1 MIRKKR
7 YLAAKMGLLALG
19 LMLLFPG
26 QAEAAD
32 KKTIYNS
39 PYVSFSPDGKAF
51 TTCAGD
57 QNYTWYA
64 EDDSTTVYTG
74 IKSSLR
80 SLRTG
85 EHYYKVARWGEVPV
99 GSWKVV
105 HRPGQCI
112 HDGYTSDENWHGIQ
126 FGTQKCMQ
134 YYYSGWKAFCA
145 DCGEPLEDSNIYM
158 SREAASSIQYLDL
171 GSEKNP
177 VFYYYLCPF
186 CRNLE
191 QGVGLSAHWCKEI
204 SWNQYRVVYKAN
216 SGVDGY
222 NGYMDYS
229 YHMYNNETIYEGET
243 VTPVTHLTENNYTR
257 VGYVFT
263 GWNTKQDGSGV
274 SFTDKEEIYNLS
286 SSDWNDQSTWTD
298 TDRGTITLYAQ
309 WRKSEST
316 LVIDANGGKYGGLD
330 KQSITQL
337 YLKKYVLQADFIQAP
352 EGYQVS
358 FETNGGSTV
367 ETILG
372 TKHFVEWM
380 REQPFKGWLDDNK
393 YIFTAPDGNVDTV
406 KAAYHSDPITLPVT
420 TKDGWSFGGWYYD
433 SDFSLPAGGAGDQI
447 IPSKDMTLY
456 AQWVDLRLQ
465 AVDNYEVNDGKG
477 AVDLSWSQSDQNN
490 KTYLVYQKKED
501 GAWIR
506 VNSANDISS
515 TTVIDQTYTF
525 DGQAKQYTV
534 PYTGLYSI
542 NAMGAQGQSYG
553 SYTGGY
559 GGSVTGTFWLR
570 KGEILTYVV
579 GGQNGYN
586 GGGNASSFGNGGGMT
601 SVVSNQKGTLLIAG
615 GGGGAF
621 SHGNGNAGGSAASV
635 IDGNAGQ
642 AGMAGGGAGY
652 QGGTAGERLVHHH
665 TSACDTSRS
674 IIGSF
679 RNNNYSYEDDDDDR
693 YYVKQRIANVS
704 ADGFKY
710 LHFSGLINQQR
721 GHRISAGSGTLKVY
735 NQNGLI
741 FQKSIY
747 DIESF
752 IRTEYQRAIAGNYG
766 GENNYSSYSHAN
778 YDFDDNDQAVYEDTD
793 YVWLHYNGD
802 GSVTKWRKDGADDD
816 YIPNP
821 SANAT
826 SYFIPSATR
835 GGSSWFYGINWYFK
849 YDIPIPAGS
858 TNIRIEFESE
868 HETESYLSVSVQE
881 AVLTGRIGCG
891 MTEGQ
896 VISSKPAYGGSN
908 YVNSSYALMYEMN
921 SGERS
926 GSGIGE
932 LHSKAIGY
940 QESLDLAGVTAT
952 DFAAPDKISDQVTKE
967 PLDGKSIRV
976 TWQVPSDNGT
986 DYYHK
991 VESYLTGSTSMLC
1004 ESNVT
1009 KNTLVSGVKGYYYLV
1024 DQNGD
1029 TVVTGNANYVQV
1041 PHVNVVT
1048 AEYNQYLHIA
1058 AVDVAGN
1065 ISETTHILIDAKDVL
1080 WKLYTKQL
1088 VIDASAD
1095 NVYPATD
1102 KSWYVRADGSTPF
1115 TLKNEAYMDG
1125 TASRGYQLNET
1136 IYETVSDDSSV
1147 ARNIIRTASTEI
1159 ADTSIRTDANGLA
1172 YSTDGTTALQQYSYS
1187 YTVRSNKNRDLMGV
1201 QKFTISRDLSG
1212 QTIQVIPV
1220 AEADKESDKVYS
1232 AHELDEKNKITLIA
1246 DGEAPVIRGLEIME
1260 DRDLIDR
1267 RDGSITVTVTADD
1280 DLSGVKDFYVVIK
1293 NTDNAITKTY
1303 LPDVD
1308 GSIRITITE
1317 DEPIFSGDF
1326 TVLGYA
1332 VDNVG
1337 NENNLSYGT
1346 TEFAL
1351 ASSVERILSPH
1362 DPIFKCGESGI
1373 LTFTTW
1379 GYADRVEVIFPESMT
1394 ALDPTLNKVYDYTD
1408 CPGYMITEHLQFMV
1422 PLYTPE
1428 NQNLEIT
1435 VRAYKG
1441 DKKLEDHPTISVIG
1455 VSGTVLDE
1463 FRTRLR

>member
-7 YLAAKMGLLALG
+7 YLAAKMGLLAMG
-19 LMLLFPG
+19 ISIIFSG
-26 QAEAAD
+26 QTAEAAE

-57 QNYTWYA
+57 QNYTWY
-64 EDDSTTVYTG
+64 DNGTTVNTG

-80 SLRTG
+80 NLETG
-85 EHYYKVARWGEVPV
+85 EHYYAIRRSGEVPV
-99 GSWKVV
+99 GYWKVV

-112 HDGYTSDENWHGIQ
+112 HDGYPDKDWHGIA

-134 YYYSGWKAFCA
+134 YYYSGWQAYCA
-145 DCGEPLEDSNIYM
+145 DCGEPIKENYIYM
-158 SREAASSIQYLDL
+158 SREAAASIQYLDL
-171 GSEKNP
+171 GTET
-177 VFYYYLCPF
+177 VRMGYYYLCPF
-186 CRNLE
+186 CSNLE
-191 QGVGLSAHWCKEI
+191 QGVTLSAHLCKEI
-204 SWNQYRVVYKAN
+204 SWNQYRIFYDPNIKK
-216 SGVDGY
+216 Y

-229 YHMYNNETIYEGET
+229 YHMYNSATEYEGQT
-243 VTPVTHLTENNYTR
+243 VTPVTHLTENNYTKE
-257 VGYVFT
+257 GYVFI
-263 GWNTKQDGSGV
+263 GWNTKPDGSGV
-274 SFTDKEEIYNLS
+274 SFSDSAEIYNLS
-286 SSDWNDQSTWTD
+286 NVDWRDESTWTE
-298 TDRGTITLYAQ
+298 TDNGTITLYAQ

-316 LVIDANGGKYGGLD
+316 LVIDAAGGKYSGLD
-330 KQSITQL
+330 KQSITQP
-337 YLKKYVLQADFIQAP
+337 YLKNYVLQADLIQAP
-352 EGYQVS
+352 DGYQVA
-358 FETNGGSTV
+358 FVANGGSPV
-367 ETILG
+367 ETIAG

-380 REQPFKGWLDDNK
+380 REQPFRGWLEDNI
-393 YIFTAPDGNVDTV
+393 YTFMAPDGNVDTL
-406 KAAYHSDPITLPVT
+406 KAAYQSDPITLPST

-433 SDFSLPAGGAGDQI
+433 PDFSLPAGGAGDQI

-465 AVDNYEVNDGKG
+465 SVDNYDANEGKG

-490 KTYLVYQKKED
+490 KTYLVYQKREN

-506 VNSANDISS
+506 VNSADDISS
-515 TTVIDQTYTF
+515 TTVISEAYSF
-525 DGQAKQYTV
+525 EGQEKQYTI
-534 PYTGLYSI
+534 PYTGLYTI
-542 NAMGAQGQSYG
+542 KALGAQGASYE

-559 GGSVTGTFWLR
+559 GGSVGGKFWLR
-570 KGEILTYVV
+570 KGDVLTYAV

-586 GGGNASSFGNGGGMT
+586 GGGNATDYGNGGGMT
-601 SVVSNQKGTLLIAG
+601 SVVSDQKGELMIAG
-615 GGGGAF
+615 GGGGA
-621 SHGNGNAGGSAASV
+621 SPGGNGGNGGSAASV
-635 IDGNAGQ
+635 IDGHDGES
-642 AGMAGGGAGY
+642 GMAGGGAGY
-652 QGGTAGERLVHHH
+652 QGGCAGEKIVHHH
-665 TSACDTSRS
+665 TNDCYVDASYTPAFGSWDGTVDGFDCYADTNTKTKGYAHTR
-674 IIGSF
+674 
-679 RNNNYSYEDDDDDR
+679 DDDPR
-693 YYVKQRIANVS
+693 HVIRVGWESYAYSEGTLWNLNGYSGLATNGNTQLNVS
-704 ADGFKY
+704 VHTNSWGSTDGLNLSKSKY
-710 LHFSGLINQQR
+710 RVL
-721 GHRISAGSGTLKVY
+721 
-735 NQNGLI
+735 NQNGSTI
-741 FQKSIY
+741 SSG
-747 DIESF
+747 SF
-752 IRTEYQRAIAGNYG
+752 SSAIN
-766 GENNYSSYSHAN
+766 SS
-778 YDFDDNDQAVYEDTD
+778 
-793 YVWLHYNGD
+793 
-802 GSVTKWRKDGADDD
+802 GSSG
-816 YIPNP
+816 
-821 SANAT
+821 S
-826 SYFIPSATR
+826 S
-835 GGSSWFYGINWYFK
+835 GSSWENPDGSWGGSPDVRDFYGTFHFK
-849 YDIPIPAGS
+849 LPEGTTRIYLYLDFYHNAYDAWF
-858 TNIRIEFESE
+858 TSE
-868 HETESYLSVSVQE
+868 ITGLSFSG
-881 AVLTGRIGCG
+881 GRKLNCG

-896 VISSKPAYGGSN
+896 VLSSKPAYGGSN
-908 YVNSSYALMYEMN
+908 YVSSDALMYEMY
-921 SGERS
+921 SGVRS
-926 GSGIGE
+926 GSGYATLDAE
-932 LHSKAIGY
+932 AVGY
-940 QESLDLAGVTAT
+940 QESLDLTGVVAT

-967 PLDGKSIRV
+967 PLDGKSICV
-976 TWQVPSDNGT
+976 TWQTPKDNGT

-1004 ESNVT
+1004 ESNIT
-1009 KNTLVSGVKGYYYLV
+1009 INTLVSGVMGYYYLV
-1024 DQNGD
+1024 DQKED
-1029 TVVTGNANYVQV
+1029 TVVTGNANYVQD

-1136 IYETVSDDSSV
+1136 IYETVSDNNSV
-1147 ARNIIRTASTEI
+1147 ARNIIRTASMEI
-1159 ADTSIRTDANGLA
+1159 ADTSIRTDANGLS
-1172 YSTDGTTALQQYSYS
+1172 YSTDGTSVLQQYSYS

-1303 LPDVD
+1303 LPDAD

-1362 DPIFKCGESGI
+1362 NPIFKCGESGI

>member
-7 YLAAKMGLLALG
+7 YLAAKMGLLALAIA
-19 LMLLFPG
+19 MLLPG
-26 QAEAAD
+26 QKVDAAD

-57 QNYTWYA
+57 RDYTWYDA
-64 EDDSTTVYTG
+64 DTRVSTG
-74 IKSSLR
+74 ITSSLR
-80 SLRTG
+80 ALNTG
-85 EHYYKVARWGEVPV
+85 EHYYKVSRYGEIPIGYWQV
-99 GSWKVV
+99 S
-105 HRPGQCI
+105 HRPAQCI
-112 HDGYTSDENWHGIQ
+112 HNGYPEDNYLYHGIQ
-126 FGTQKCMQ
+126 YGRHKCLRN
-134 YYYSGWKAFCA
+134 YNSGWMAYCA
-145 DCGEPLEDSNIYM
+145 DCGEVIAYANMYM
-158 SREAASSIQYLDL
+158 SRDAAKSIQYMDL
-171 GSEKNP
+171 GSKQNP
-177 VFYYYLCPF
+177 MEYYFLCPF
-186 CRNLE
+186 CNNLE
-191 QGVGLSAHWCKEI
+191 QGAPLGEHKCKEI
-204 SWNQYRVVYKAN
+204 SWNQYRIFYDPNIKK
-216 SGVDGY
+216 Y

-316 LVIDANGGKYGGLD
+316 LVIDANGGRYNGVDKYSLTEPYSS
-330 KQSITQL
+330 K
-337 YLKKYVLQADFIQAP
+337 YLLQKNLIVSP
-352 EGYQVS
+352 NGYTVA
-358 FETNGGSTV
+358 FETNGGTNV
-367 ETILG
+367 DTITG
-372 TKHFVEWM
+372 TMHFVEWM
-380 REQPFKGWLDDNK
+380 QIQPFNGFVTNDT
-393 YIFTAPDGNVDTV
+393 YMFMAPDRNIDTL
-406 KAAYHSDPITLPVT
+406 KAAYQPDPITLPST

-433 SDFSLPAGGAGDQI
+433 PDFSLPAGGAGDQI

-465 AVDNYEVNDGKG
+465 SVDNYDANDGKG

-490 KTYLVYQKKED
+490 KTYLVYQKRED

-515 TTVIDQTYTF
+515 TTIINQAYNF
-525 DGQAKQYTV
+525 EGQSKQYTV
-534 PYTGLYSI
+534 PYTGLYTI
-542 NAMGAQGQSYG
+542 DALGAQGKSYG

-570 KGEILTYVV
+570 KGEVLTYVV

-586 GGGNASSFGNGGGMT
+586 GGGSASSFGNGGGMT
-601 SVVSNQKGTLLIAG
+601 SVVSNQKGTLMIAG
-615 GGGGAF
+615 GGGGAI

-635 IDGNAGQ
+635 INGNNGQ
-642 AGMAGGGAGY
+642 SGMAGGGGGY
-652 QGGTAGERLVHHH
+652 QGGTAGERIDHYHVASCNVYH
-665 TSACDTSRS
+665 THV
-674 IIGSF
+674 GS
-679 RNNNYSYEDDDDDR
+679 SDR
-693 YYVKQRIANVS
+693 YGGCYTKYVENKRVVTWTDNLCCSNCQEGPNA
-704 ADGFKY
+704 
-710 LHFSGLINQQR
+710 HFPGNPYGACGNFNPNWEKEIDDS
-721 GHRISAGSGTLKVY
+721 Y
-735 NQNGLI
+735 
-741 FQKSIY
+741 Y
-747 DIESF
+747 DLTCGKTTSTIVGY
-752 IRTEYQRAIAGNYG
+752 RCGM
-766 GENNYSSYSHAN
+766 
-778 YDFDDNDQAVYEDTD
+778 
-793 YVWLHYNGD
+793 YNGQ
-802 GSVTKWRKDGADDD
+802 
-816 YIPNP
+816 I
-821 SANAT
+821 
-826 SYFIPSATR
+826 
-835 GGSSWFYGINWYFK
+835 
-849 YDIPIPAGS
+849 
-858 TNIRIEFESE
+858 
-868 HETESYLSVSVQE
+868 L
-881 AVLTGRIGCG
+881 
-891 MTEGQ
+891 
-896 VISSKPAYGGSN
+896 SSKPAYGGSN
-908 YVNSSYALMYEMN
+908 YVNSAYAMMYETY
-921 SGERS
+921 SGVRS
-926 GSGIGE
+926 GSGVAE

-976 TWQVPSDNGT
+976 TWRVPSDNGT

-1009 KNTLVSGVKGYYYLV
+1009 KNTLVSGVMGYYYLV

-1029 TVVTGNANYVQV
+1029 TVVTGNANYVQD

-1080 WKLYTKQL
+1080 WKIYTKQL
-1088 VIDASAD
+1088 SIDESVD
-1095 NVYPATD
+1095 NVYPAAD
-1102 KSWYVRADGSTPF
+1102 KIWYVCADGTTPF

-1136 IYETVSDDSSV
+1136 IYETVSDNNSV
-1147 ARNIIRTASTEI
+1147 ARNIIRTASMEI
-1159 ADTSIRTDANGLA
+1159 ADTSIRTDANGLS
-1172 YSTDGTTALQQYSYS
+1172 YSTDGTSVLQQYTYS

-1232 AHELDEKNKITLIA
+1232 VHELDEKNKITLIA

>member
-191 QGVGLSAHWCKEI
+191 QGVGLSAHWCKKI
-204 SWNQYRVVYKAN
+204 SWNQYRIFYDPNIKK
-216 SGVDGY
+216 Y

-316 LVIDANGGKYGGLD
+316 LVIDANGGRYNGVDKYSLTEPYSS
-330 KQSITQL
+330 K
-337 YLKKYVLQADFIQAP
+337 YLLQKNLIVSP
-352 EGYQVS
+352 NGYTVA
-358 FETNGGSTV
+358 FETNGGTNV
-367 ETILG
+367 DTITG
-372 TKHFVEWM
+372 TMHFVEWM
-380 REQPFKGWLDDNK
+380 QIQPFNGFVTNDT
-393 YIFTAPDGNVDTV
+393 YMFMAPDRNIDTL
-406 KAAYHSDPITLPVT
+406 KAVYQSDPITLPVT

-433 SDFSLPAGGAGDQI
+433 PDFNLPAGGAGDQI

-465 AVDNYEVNDGKG
+465 SVDNYDANDGKG

-490 KTYLVYQKKED
+490 KTYLVYQKRED
-501 GAWIR
+501 GAWLR

-515 TTVIDQTYTF
+515 TTIINQAYNF
-525 DGQAKQYTV
+525 EGQSKQYTV
-534 PYTGLYSI
+534 PYTGLYTI
-542 NAMGAQGQSYG
+542 DALGAQGKSYG

-570 KGEILTYVV
+570 KGEVLTYVV
-579 GGQNGYN
+579 GGQDGYN
-586 GGGNASSFGNGGGMT
+586 GGGSASSFGNGGGMT
-601 SVVSNQKGTLLIAG
+601 SVVSNQKGTLMIAG

-635 IDGNAGQ
+635 INGNNGQ
-642 AGMAGGGAGY
+642 SGMAGGGGGY
-652 QGGTAGERLVHHH
+652 QGGTAGERIDHYHVASCNVYH
-665 TSACDTSRS
+665 THV
-674 IIGSF
+674 GS
-679 RNNNYSYEDDDDDR
+679 SDR
-693 YYVKQRIANVS
+693 YGGCYTKYVENKRVVTWTDNLCCSNCQEGPTA
-704 ADGFKY
+704 
-710 LHFSGLINQQR
+710 HFPGNPYGACGNFNPNWEKEIDDS
-721 GHRISAGSGTLKVY
+721 Y
-735 NQNGLI
+735 
-741 FQKSIY
+741 Y
-747 DIESF
+747 DLTCGKTTSTIVGY
-752 IRTEYQRAIAGNYG
+752 RCGM
-766 GENNYSSYSHAN
+766 
-778 YDFDDNDQAVYEDTD
+778 
-793 YVWLHYNGD
+793 YNGQ
-802 GSVTKWRKDGADDD
+802 
-816 YIPNP
+816 I
-821 SANAT
+821 
-826 SYFIPSATR
+826 
-835 GGSSWFYGINWYFK
+835 
-849 YDIPIPAGS
+849 
-858 TNIRIEFESE
+858 
-868 HETESYLSVSVQE
+868 L
-881 AVLTGRIGCG
+881 
-891 MTEGQ
+891 
-896 VISSKPAYGGSN
+896 SSKTAYGGSN
-908 YVNSSYALMYEMN
+908 YVNSAYAMMYETY
-921 SGERS
+921 SGVRS
-926 GSGIGE
+926 GSGAAE

-976 TWQVPSDNGT
+976 TWQVPNDNGT

-1004 ESNVT
+1004 ESNIT
-1009 KNTLVSGVKGYYYLV
+1009 KNTLVSGVMGYYYLI
-1024 DQNGD
+1024 DQKED
-1029 TVVTGNANYVQV
+1029 TVVAGNANYVQD

-1102 KSWYVRADGSTPF
+1102 KSWYVRADGTTPF

-1159 ADTSIRTDANGLA
+1159 ADTSIRTDANGLS

-1187 YTVRSNKNRDLMGV
+1187 YTVRSNKNRDLMGI

-1232 AHELDEKNKITLIA
+1232 VHELDEKNKITLIA

>member
-19 LMLLFPG
+19 LMMLFPG

-39 PYVSFSPDGKAF
+39 PYVSISPDGEAF

-57 QNYTWYA
+57 QNYTWY
-64 EDDSTTVYTG
+64 DNGTTVNTG

-85 EHYYKVARWGEVPV
+85 EHYFKVARWGEVPV
-99 GSWKVV
+99 GSWRVV

-112 HDGYTSDENWHGIQ
+112 HEAYTSDENWHGIQ
-126 FGTQKCMQ
+126 FGTQKCMR

-145 DCGEPLEDSNIYM
+145 DCGEPLEESNIYM
-158 SREAASSIQYLDL
+158 SSEAASSIQHLDL
-171 GSEKNP
+171 GTESNP

-191 QGVGLSAHWCKEI
+191 QGVRLSAHLCKEI
-204 SWNQYRVVYKAN
+204 SPNQYRIFYDPNISK
-216 SGVDGY
+216 Y
-222 NGYMDYS
+222 NGYMDTS
-229 YHMYNNETIYEGET
+229 YHMYNNATEYEGQT
-243 VTPVTHLTENNYTR
+243 VTPVTHLTENNYTKE
-257 VGYVFT
+257 GYVFI
-263 GWNTKQDGSGV
+263 GWNTKPDGSGV
-274 SFTDKEEIYNLS
+274 SFSDSAEIYNLS
-286 SSDWNDQSTWTD
+286 NVDWRDESTWTE
-298 TDRGTITLYAQ
+298 TDNGTITLYAQ

-316 LVIDANGGKYGGLD
+316 LVIDAAGGKYSGLD
-330 KQSITQL
+330 KQSITQP
-337 YLKKYVLQADFIQAP
+337 YLKNYVLQADLIQAP
-352 EGYQVS
+352 DGYQVA
-358 FETNGGSTV
+358 FVANGGSPV
-367 ETILG
+367 ETIAG

-380 REQPFKGWLDDNK
+380 REQPFGGWLEDNI
-393 YIFTAPDGNVDTV
+393 YTFTAPDGNVDTL
-406 KAAYHSDPITLPVT
+406 KAAYQPDPITLPST

-433 SDFSLPAGGAGDQI
+433 PDFSLPAGGAGDQI

-465 AVDNYEVNDGKG
+465 SVDNYDANEGKG

-490 KTYLVYQKKED
+490 KTYLVYQKREN

-506 VNSANDISS
+506 VNSADDISS
-515 TTVIDQTYTF
+515 TTVISEAYSF
-525 DGQAKQYTV
+525 EGQEKQYTI
-534 PYTGLYSI
+534 PYTGLYTI
-542 NAMGAQGQSYG
+542 KALGAQGASYE

-559 GGSVTGTFWLR
+559 GGSVGGKFWLR
-570 KGEILTYVV
+570 KGDVLTYAV

-586 GGGNASSFGNGGGMT
+586 GGGNATDYGNGGGMT
-601 SVVSNQKGTLLIAG
+601 SVVSDQKGELMIAG
-615 GGGGAF
+615 GGGGA
-621 SHGNGNAGGSAASV
+621 SPGGNGGNGGSAASV
-635 IDGNAGQ
+635 IDGHDGES
-642 AGMAGGGAGY
+642 GMAGGGAGY
-652 QGGTAGERLVHHH
+652 QGGCAGEKIVHHH
-665 TSACDTSRS
+665 TNDCYVDASYTPAFGSWDGTVDGFDCYADTNTKTKGYAHTR
-674 IIGSF
+674 
-679 RNNNYSYEDDDDDR
+679 DDDPR
-693 YYVKQRIANVS
+693 HVIRVGWESYAYSEGTLWNLNGYSGLATNGNTQLNVS
-704 ADGFKY
+704 VHTNSWGSTDGLNLSKSKY
-710 LHFSGLINQQR
+710 RVL
-721 GHRISAGSGTLKVY
+721 
-735 NQNGLI
+735 NQNGSTI
-741 FQKSIY
+741 SSG
-747 DIESF
+747 SF
-752 IRTEYQRAIAGNYG
+752 SSAIN
-766 GENNYSSYSHAN
+766 SS
-778 YDFDDNDQAVYEDTD
+778 
-793 YVWLHYNGD
+793 
-802 GSVTKWRKDGADDD
+802 GSSG
-816 YIPNP
+816 
-821 SANAT
+821 S
-826 SYFIPSATR
+826 S
-835 GGSSWFYGINWYFK
+835 GSSWENPDGSWGGSPDVRDFYGTFHFFLPEGTTRIYLYLDFYHNA
-849 YDIPIPAGS
+849 YDAWF
-858 TNIRIEFESE
+858 TSE
-868 HETESYLSVSVQE
+868 ITGLSFSG
-881 AVLTGRIGCG
+881 GRKLNCG

-896 VISSKPAYGGSN
+896 VLSSKPAYGGSN
-908 YVNSSYALMYEMN
+908 YVSSDALMYEMY
-921 SGERS
+921 SGVRS
-926 GSGIGE
+926 GSGYATLDAE
-932 LHSKAIGY
+932 AVGY
-940 QESLDLAGVTAT
+940 QESLDLTGVVAT

-967 PLDGKSIRV
+967 PLDGKSICV
-976 TWQVPSDNGT
+976 TWQTPKDNGT

-1004 ESNVT
+1004 KSNIT
-1009 KNTLVSGVKGYYYLV
+1009 KNTLVSGVMGYYYLV
-1024 DQNGD
+1024 DQKED
-1029 TVVTGNANYVQV
+1029 TVVTGNANYVQD

-1048 AEYNQYLHIA
+1048 AAYNQYLHIA

-1080 WKLYTKQL
+1080 WKIYTKQL
-1088 VIDASAD
+1088 SIDESVD
-1095 NVYPATD
+1095 NVYPAAD
-1102 KSWYVRADGSTPF
+1102 KIWYVRADGTTPF

-1147 ARNIIRTASTEI
+1147 ARNIIRTSSTEI
-1159 ADTSIRTDANGLA
+1159 ADTSIRTDANGLS

-1187 YTVRSNKNRDLMGV
+1187 YTVRSNKNKDLMGV

-1267 RDGSITVTVTADD
+1267 RDGSITIRASAEDE
-1280 DLSGVKDFYVVIK
+1280 LSGVKDFYIVIS
-1293 NTDNAITKTY
+1293 NSDNAVMKTY
-1303 LPDVD
+1303 TPDEN
-1308 GSIRITITE
+1308 GYINITITN

-1326 TVLGYA
+1326 TLLGYA

-1337 NENNLSYGT
+1337 NENSLSYGT

-1351 ASSVERILSPH
+1351 ASSVERILEPH

-1428 NQNLEIT
+1428 NQNLEVT

>member
-39 PYVSFSPDGKAF
+39 PYVTFSPDGKAW

-57 QNYTWYA
+57 RDYTWYDA
-64 EDDSTTVYTG
+64 DTLVSTG
-74 IKSSLR
+74 ITSSLR
-80 SLRTG
+80 ALNTG
-85 EHYYKVARWGEVPV
+85 EHYYKVSRYGEIPIGYWQV
-99 GSWKVV
+99 S
-105 HRPGQCI
+105 HRPAQCI
-112 HDGYTSDENWHGIQ
+112 HNGYPKDNHLYHGIQ
-126 FGTQKCMQ
+126 YGRHKCFRN
-134 YYYSGWKAFCA
+134 YNSGWMAYCA
-145 DCGEPLEDSNIYM
+145 DCGEVIAYANMYM
-158 SREAASSIQYLDL
+158 SRDAAKSIQYMDL
-171 GSEKNP
+171 GSKQNP
-177 VFYYYLCPF
+177 MEYYFLCPF
-186 CRNLE
+186 CNNLE
-191 QGVGLSAHWCKEI
+191 QGAPLGEHKCKEI
-204 SWNQYRVVYKAN
+204 SWNQYRIFYDPNIKK
-216 SGVDGY
+216 Y

-316 LVIDANGGKYGGLD
+316 LVIDANGGRYNGVDKYSLTEPYSS
-330 KQSITQL
+330 K
-337 YLKKYVLQADFIQAP
+337 YLLQKNLIVSP
-352 EGYQVS
+352 NGYTVA
-358 FETNGGSTV
+358 FETNGGTNV
-367 ETILG
+367 DTITG
-372 TKHFVEWM
+372 TMHFVEWM
-380 REQPFKGWLDDNK
+380 QIQPFNGFVTNDT
-393 YIFTAPDGNVDTV
+393 YMFMAPDRNIDTL
-406 KAAYHSDPITLPVT
+406 KAVYQSDPITLPVT

-433 SDFSLPAGGAGDQI
+433 PDFSLPAGGAGDQI

-586 GGGNASSFGNGGGMT
+586 GGGSASSFGNGGGMT
-601 SVVSNQKGTLLIAG
+601 SVVSNQKGTLMIAG

-621 SHGNGNAGGSAASV
+621 SHGNGYAGGSAASV
-635 IDGNAGQ
+635 INGNNGQ
-642 AGMAGGGAGY
+642 SGMAGGGGGY
-652 QGGTAGERLVHHH
+652 QGGTAGERIDHYHVASCNVYH
-665 TSACDTSRS
+665 THV
-674 IIGSF
+674 GS
-679 RNNNYSYEDDDDDR
+679 SDR
-693 YYVKQRIANVS
+693 YGGCYTKYVENKRVVTWTDNLCCSNCQEGPNA
-704 ADGFKY
+704 
-710 LHFSGLINQQR
+710 HFPGNPYGACGNFNPNWEKEIDDS
-721 GHRISAGSGTLKVY
+721 Y
-735 NQNGLI
+735 
-741 FQKSIY
+741 Y
-747 DIESF
+747 DLTCGKTTSTIVGY
-752 IRTEYQRAIAGNYG
+752 RCGM
-766 GENNYSSYSHAN
+766 
-778 YDFDDNDQAVYEDTD
+778 
-793 YVWLHYNGD
+793 YNGQ
-802 GSVTKWRKDGADDD
+802 
-816 YIPNP
+816 I
-821 SANAT
+821 
-826 SYFIPSATR
+826 
-835 GGSSWFYGINWYFK
+835 
-849 YDIPIPAGS
+849 
-858 TNIRIEFESE
+858 
-868 HETESYLSVSVQE
+868 L
-881 AVLTGRIGCG
+881 
-891 MTEGQ
+891 
-896 VISSKPAYGGSN
+896 SSKPAYGGSN
-908 YVNSSYALMYEMN
+908 YVNSAYAMMYETY
-921 SGERS
+921 SGVRS

-1009 KNTLVSGVKGYYYLV
+1009 KNTLVSGVMGYYYLV

-1029 TVVTGNANYVQV
+1029 TVVTGNANYVQD

-1048 AEYNQYLHIA
+1048 AAYNQYLHIA

-1080 WKLYTKQL
+1080 WKIYTKQL
-1088 VIDASAD
+1088 SIDESVD
-1095 NVYPATD
+1095 NVYPAAD
-1102 KSWYVRADGSTPF
+1102 KIWYVRADGTTPF

-1125 TASRGYQLNET
+1125 TASQGYQLNET
-1136 IYETVSDDSSV
+1136 IYETVSDDNSV

-1159 ADTSIRTDANGLA
+1159 ADTSIRTDANGLS

-1220 AEADKESDKVYS
+1220 AEADKELNKVYS
-1232 AHELDEKNKITLIA
+1232 AHELDEANKITLIA
-1246 DGEAPVIRGLEIME
+1246 DAEAPVIRGLEIME

-1267 RDGSITVTVTADD
+1267 RDGSITIRASAEDE
-1280 DLSGVKDFYVVIK
+1280 LSGVKDFYIVIS
-1293 NTDNAITKTY
+1293 NSDNAVMKTY
-1303 LPDVD
+1303 TPDEN
-1308 GSIRITITE
+1308 GYINITITN

-1326 TVLGYA
+1326 TLLGYA

-1337 NENNLSYGT
+1337 NENSLSYGT

-1351 ASSVERILSPH
+1351 ASSVERILEPH

-1428 NQNLEIT
+1428 NQNLEVT

>member
-19 LMLLFPG
+19 LMLMFPG

-80 SLRTG
+80 SLNTG

-112 HDGYTSDENWHGIQ
+112 HDGYPTDKNWHGIQ
-126 FGTQKCMQ
+126 LGTQKCGH

-145 DCGEPLEDSNIYM
+145 DCGESLEDANIYM

-171 GSEKNP
+171 GSEENP
-177 VFYYYLCPF
+177 VHYYYLCPF

-204 SWNQYRVVYKAN
+204 SWNQYRVAYNAN
-216 SGVDGY
+216 VSIYENVR
-222 NGYMDYS
+222 GYMDYS
-229 YHMYNNETIYEGET
+229 YHMYNNTTAYEGQT
-243 VTPVTHLTENNYTR
+243 VTPVTHLTANSYTR
-257 VGYVFT
+257 TGYVFT
-263 GWNTKQDGSGV
+263 GWNTKPDGSGRT
-274 SFTDKEEIYNLS
+274 FADKAEIYNLS
-286 SSDWNDQSTWTD
+286 AADWNDRSTWTAED
-298 TDRGTITLYAQ
+298 DGTITLYAQ
-309 WRKSEST
+309 WRRSEST
-316 LVIDANGGKYGGLD
+316 LIIDANGGKYNGINEY
-330 KQSITQL
+330 SMTAS
-337 YLKKYVLQADFIQAP
+337 YATKYNLQNELIDAP
-352 EGYQVS
+352 DGFTVS
-358 FETNGGSTV
+358 FETNGGSKTNAI
-367 ETILG
+367 TG
-372 TKHFVEWM
+372 KTHFVEWIQM
-380 REQPFKGWLDDNK
+380 QPFLGRIKDEA
-393 YIFTAPDGNVDTV
+393 YYFIAPDGNVDTI
-406 KAAYHSDPITLPVT
+406 KASYQLDPVTLPST

-433 SDFSLPAGGAGDQI
+433 PDFTLPAGGAGDQI
-447 IPSKDMTLY
+447 TPVKDTTLY

-465 AVDNYEVNDGKG
+465 SVDNYSVNGGKG
-477 AVDLSWSQSDQNN
+477 AVDLSWQQADKNN
-490 KTYLVYQKKED
+490 KAYLVYQKRED
-501 GAWIR
+501 GAWLR
-506 VNSANDISS
+506 VNTANDISS
-515 TTVIDQTYTF
+515 TTSVNQTYIY
-525 DGQAKQYTV
+525 DGQPHQYTV
-534 PYTGLYSI
+534 PYTGIYTLS
-542 NAMGAQGQSYG
+542 AVGAQGQSYG

-559 GGSVTGTFWLR
+559 GGSVSGTFWLR
-570 KGEILTYVV
+570 KGEILTCVV

-586 GGGNASSFGNGGGMT
+586 GGGGASAFGNGGGLT

-615 GGGGAF
+615 GGGGAY
-621 SHGNGNAGGSAASV
+621 SRGNGGAGGSSASV
-635 IDGNAGQ
+635 ITGNNGQ
-642 AGMAGGGAGY
+642 SGMAGGGAGY
-652 QGGTAGERLVHHH
+652 QGGTAGTYKQEVKELRLKYFKDVGLANTWQNITIHGSNAYGPEWSE
-665 TSACDTSRS
+665 SA
-674 IIGSF
+674 GGYLYGF
-679 RNNNYSYEDDDDDR
+679 NQGGNAR
-693 YYVKQRIANVS
+693 YYQVDGKWQENVS
-704 ADGFKY
+704 ADSY
-710 LHFSGLINQQR
+710 AIINGQR
-721 GHRISAGSGTLKVY
+721 WWPLGGWNIATDTASNDVRVRLSETGIGQSWVGIDDPFCNGGTVFA
-735 NQNGLI
+735 Q
-741 FQKSIY
+741 
-747 DIESF
+747 
-752 IRTEYQRAIAGNYG
+752 
-766 GENNYSSYSHAN
+766 GEWTVV
-778 YDFDDNDQAVYEDTD
+778 QAASNT
-793 YVWLHYNGD
+793 
-802 GSVTKWRKDGADDD
+802 
-816 YIPNP
+816 P
-821 SANAT
+821 S
-826 SYFIPSATR
+826 
-835 GGSSWFYGINWYFK
+835 
-849 YDIPIPAGS
+849 
-858 TNIRIEFESE
+858 
-868 HETESYLSVSVQE
+868 
-881 AVLTGRIGCG
+881 
-891 MTEGQ
+891 
-896 VISSKPAYGGSN
+896 YGGSN
-908 YVNSSYALMYEMN
+908 YINTTYAQMYNSK
-921 SGERS
+921 SGVRS
-926 GSGIGE
+926 GNGIIT
-932 LHSKAIGY
+932 LQSKAVGY
-940 QESLDLAGVTAT
+940 QDTLVLKGVSAT
-952 DFAAPDKISDQVTKE
+952 DYSAPDKVSDDVTKE
-967 PLDGKSIRV
+967 ALEGKSIRV

-1009 KNTLVSGVKGYYYLV
+1009 KNTLVSGVMGYYYLV

-1029 TVVTGNANYVQV
+1029 TVVTGNANYVQD

-1048 AEYNQYLHIA
+1048 AAYNQYLHIA

-1080 WKLYTKQL
+1080 WKIYTKQL
-1088 VIDASAD
+1088 SIDESVD
-1095 NVYPATD
+1095 NVYPAAD
-1102 KSWYVRADGSTPF
+1102 KIWYVRADGTTPF

-1136 IYETVSDDSSV
+1136 IYETVAGDSSV
-1147 ARNIIRTASTEI
+1147 ARNIIRTASMEI
-1159 ADTSIRTDANGLA
+1159 SDTSIRTDANGLF
-1172 YSTDGTTALQQYSYS
+1172 YSTDGSTVLQQYSYS
-1187 YTVRSNKNRDLMGV
+1187 YTVRSNKNRDLMGI

-1212 QTIQVIPV
+1212 QTIQVIPI

-1232 AHELDEKNKITLIA
+1232 AHELDEANKITLIA

-1260 DRDLIDR
+1260 NRDLIDR

-1280 DLSGVKDFYVVIK
+1280 DLSGVKDFYVVID

-1303 LPDVD
+1303 LPDTD
-1308 GSIRITITE
+1308 GCIRITITE
-1317 DEPIFSGDF
+1317 NEPIFSGDF

-1332 VDNVG
+1332 IDNVG
-1337 NENNLSYGT
+1337 NENNLIYGT

-1351 ASSVERILSPH
+1351 ESSVERILEPH
-1362 DPIFKCGESGI
+1362 EPVFKCGESGI

-1394 ALDPTLNKVYDYTD
+1394 ALDSSLNKEYDYTD
-1408 CPGYMITEHLQFMV
+1408 CPGYMLTEHLQFMV

>member
-158 SREAASSIQYLDL
+158 SREASSSIQYLDL

-191 QGVGLSAHWCKEI
+191 QGVGLSAHWCKKI
-204 SWNQYRVVYKAN
+204 SWNQYRIFYDPNIKK
-216 SGVDGY
+216 Y

-316 LVIDANGGKYGGLD
+316 LVIDANGGRYNGVDKYSLTEPYSS
-330 KQSITQL
+330 K
-337 YLKKYVLQADFIQAP
+337 YLLQKNLIVSP
-352 EGYQVS
+352 NGYTVA
-358 FETNGGSTV
+358 FETNGGTNV
-367 ETILG
+367 DTITG
-372 TKHFVEWM
+372 TMHFVEWM
-380 REQPFKGWLDDNK
+380 QIQPFNGFVTNDT
-393 YIFTAPDGNVDTV
+393 YMFMAPDRNIDTL
-406 KAAYHSDPITLPVT
+406 KAVYQSDPITLPVT

-433 SDFSLPAGGAGDQI
+433 PDFSLPAGGAGDQI

-465 AVDNYEVNDGKG
+465 SVDNYDANDGKG

-490 KTYLVYQKKED
+490 KTYLVYQKRED

-515 TTVIDQTYTF
+515 TTIIN
-525 DGQAKQYTV
+525 QAYNFEGRSKQYTV
-534 PYTGLYSI
+534 PYTGLYTI
-542 NAMGAQGQSYG
+542 DALGAQGKSYG

-570 KGEILTYVV
+570 KGEVLTYVV

-586 GGGNASSFGNGGGMT
+586 GGGSASSFGNGGGMT
-601 SVVSNQKGTLLIAG
+601 SVVSNQKGTLMIAG

-635 IDGNAGQ
+635 INGNNGQ
-642 AGMAGGGAGY
+642 SGMAGGGGGY
-652 QGGTAGERLVHHH
+652 QGGTAGERIDHYHVASCNVYH
-665 TSACDTSRS
+665 THVGSR
-674 IIGSF
+674 
-679 RNNNYSYEDDDDDR
+679 DR
-693 YYVKQRIANVS
+693 YGGCYTKYVENKRVVTWTDNLCCSNCQEGPNA
-704 ADGFKY
+704 
-710 LHFSGLINQQR
+710 HFPGNPYGACGNFNPNWEKEIDDS
-721 GHRISAGSGTLKVY
+721 Y
-735 NQNGLI
+735 
-741 FQKSIY
+741 Y
-747 DIESF
+747 DLTCGKTTSTIVGY
-752 IRTEYQRAIAGNYG
+752 RCGM
-766 GENNYSSYSHAN
+766 
-778 YDFDDNDQAVYEDTD
+778 
-793 YVWLHYNGD
+793 YNGQ
-802 GSVTKWRKDGADDD
+802 
-816 YIPNP
+816 I
-821 SANAT
+821 
-826 SYFIPSATR
+826 
-835 GGSSWFYGINWYFK
+835 
-849 YDIPIPAGS
+849 
-858 TNIRIEFESE
+858 
-868 HETESYLSVSVQE
+868 L
-881 AVLTGRIGCG
+881 
-891 MTEGQ
+891 
-896 VISSKPAYGGSN
+896 SSKPAYGGSN
-908 YVNSSYALMYEMN
+908 YVNSAYAMMYETY
-921 SGERS
+921 SGVRS
-926 GSGIGE
+926 GSGVAE

-1004 ESNVT
+1004 GSNIT

-1024 DQNGD
+1024 DQKEN
-1029 TVVTGNANYVQV
+1029 TVVAGNANYVQN

-1159 ADTSIRTDANGLA
+1159 ADTSIRTDANGLS

>member
-19 LMLLFPG
+19 LMLMFPG

-57 QNYTWYA
+57 QNYTWY
-64 EDDSTTVYTG
+64 DNGTTVYTG

-112 HDGYTSDENWHGIQ
+112 HDAYTSDENWHGIQ

-191 QGVGLSAHWCKEI
+191 QGVRLSEHLCKKI
-204 SWNQYRVVYKAN
+204 SWNQYRIFYDPNIKK
-216 SGVDGY
+216 Y

-229 YHMYNNETIYEGET
+229 YHMYNSATEYEGQT
-243 VTPVTHLTENNYTR
+243 VTPVTHLTENNYTKE
-257 VGYVFT
+257 GYVFI
-263 GWNTKQDGSGV
+263 GWNTKPDGSGV
-274 SFTDKEEIYNLS
+274 SFSDSAEIYNLS
-286 SSDWNDQSTWTD
+286 NVDWRDESTWTE
-298 TDRGTITLYAQ
+298 TDNGTITLYAQ

-316 LVIDANGGKYGGLD
+316 LVIDAAGGKYSGLD
-330 KQSITQL
+330 KQSITQP
-337 YLKKYVLQADFIQAP
+337 YLKNYVLQANLIQAP
-352 EGYQVS
+352 DGYQVS

-372 TKHFVEWM
+372 TKHFIEWM
-380 REQPFKGWLDDNK
+380 REQPFKGWLEDNK

-406 KAAYHSDPITLPVT
+406 KAAYQSDPITLPST

-433 SDFSLPAGGAGDQI
+433 PDFSLPAGGAGDQI

-465 AVDNYEVNDGKG
+465 SVDNYDANEGKG

-490 KTYLVYQKKED
+490 KTYLVYQKREN

-506 VNSANDISS
+506 VNSADDISS
-515 TTVIDQTYTF
+515 TTVINEAYSF
-525 DGQAKQYTV
+525 DGQEKQYTI
-534 PYTGLYSI
+534 PYTGLYTI
-542 NAMGAQGQSYG
+542 KALGAQGASYE

-559 GGSVTGTFWLR
+559 GGSVDGKFWLR
-570 KGEILTYVV
+570 KGDVLTYAV

-586 GGGNASSFGNGGGMT
+586 GGGNATDYGNGGGMT
-601 SVVSNQKGTLLIAG
+601 SVVSDQKGELLIAG
-615 GGGGAF
+615 GGGGA
-621 SHGNGNAGGSAASV
+621 SPGGDGGNGGSVASV
-635 IDGNAGQ
+635 IDGHDGES
-642 AGMAGGGAGY
+642 GMAGGGAGY
-652 QGGTAGERLVHHH
+652 QGGCAGEKIVHHH
-665 TSACDTSRS
+665 TNDCYVDASYTPAF
-674 IIGSF
+674 GSWDGKVDGF
-679 RNNNYSYEDDDDDR
+679 DCYADDNTKTRGYAHTKDDDPRHVIRVGWASYGYSDGTLWNLSG
-693 YYVKQRIANVS
+693 YSGLATNGNTQLNVS
-704 ADGFKY
+704 VHTNSWGST
-710 LHFSGLINQQR
+710 SGLSLDKSNYR
-721 GHRISAGSGTLKVY
+721 LM
-735 NQNGLI
+735 NQNGTTI
-741 FQKSIY
+741 SSGSFKS
-747 DIESF
+747 
-752 IRTEYQRAIAGNYG
+752 AMN
-766 GENNYSSYSHAN
+766 SSSSS
-778 YDFDDNDQAVYEDTD
+778 
-793 YVWLHYNGD
+793 
-802 GSVTKWRKDGADDD
+802 GS
-816 YIPNP
+816 
-821 SANAT
+821 S
-826 SYFIPSATR
+826 
-835 GGSSWFYGINWYFK
+835 GSSWENPDGSWGGSPDVRDFYGTFHFK
-849 YDIPIPAGS
+849 LPEG
-858 TNIRIEFESE
+858 TTRIYLYLDFYHNASDAWFSSE
-868 HETESYLSVSVQE
+868 ITGLSFSG
-881 AVLTGRIGCG
+881 GRKLNCG

-896 VISSKPAYGGSN
+896 VLSSKPAYGGSN
-908 YVNSSYALMYEMN
+908 YVSDDALMYEMY
-921 SGERS
+921 SGVRS
-926 GSGIGE
+926 GSGYASLDAE
-932 LHSKAIGY
+932 AVGY

-976 TWQVPSDNGT
+976 TWQVPNDNGT

-991 VESYLTGSTSMLC
+991 VESYLTGCTSMLC
-1004 ESNVT
+1004 ESNIT
-1009 KNTLVSGVKGYYYLV
+1009 KNTLVSGVMGYYYLV
-1024 DQNGD
+1024 DQKED
-1029 TVVTGNANYVQV
+1029 TVVAGNANYVQD

-1136 IYETVSDDSSV
+1136 IYETVSDNNSV
-1147 ARNIIRTASTEI
+1147 ARNIIRTASMEI
-1159 ADTSIRTDANGLA
+1159 TDTSIRTDANGLS
-1172 YSTDGTTALQQYSYS
+1172 YSTDGTSVLQQYSYS

-1267 RDGSITVTVTADD
+1267 RDGSITIRASAEDE
-1280 DLSGVKDFYVVIK
+1280 LSGVKDFYIVIS
-1293 NTDNAITKTY
+1293 NSDNAVMKTY
-1303 LPDVD
+1303 TPDEN
-1308 GSIRITITE
+1308 GYINITITN

-1351 ASSVERILSPH
+1351 SSSVERILSPH

>member
-191 QGVGLSAHWCKEI
+191 QGVGLSAHWCKKI
-204 SWNQYRVVYKAN
+204 SWNQYRIFYDPNIKK
-216 SGVDGY
+216 Y

-316 LVIDANGGKYGGLD
+316 LVIDANGGRYNGVDKYSLTEPYSS
-330 KQSITQL
+330 K
-337 YLKKYVLQADFIQAP
+337 YLLQKNLIVSP
-352 EGYQVS
+352 NGYTVA
-358 FETNGGSTV
+358 FETNGGTNV
-367 ETILG
+367 DTITG
-372 TKHFVEWM
+372 TMHFVEWM
-380 REQPFKGWLDDNK
+380 QIQPFNGFVTNDT
-393 YIFTAPDGNVDTV
+393 YMFMAPDRNIDTL
-406 KAAYHSDPITLPVT
+406 KAVYQSDPITLPVT

-433 SDFSLPAGGAGDQI
+433 PDFNLPAGGAGDQI

-465 AVDNYEVNDGKG
+465 SVDNYDANDGKG

-490 KTYLVYQKKED
+490 KTYLVYQKRED
-501 GAWIR
+501 GAWLR

-515 TTVIDQTYTF
+515 TTIINQAYNF
-525 DGQAKQYTV
+525 EGQSKQYTV
-534 PYTGLYSI
+534 PYTGLYTI
-542 NAMGAQGQSYG
+542 DALGAQGKSYG

-570 KGEILTYVV
+570 KGEVLTYVV
-579 GGQNGYN
+579 GGQDGYN
-586 GGGNASSFGNGGGMT
+586 GGGSASSFGNGGGMT
-601 SVVSNQKGTLLIAG
+601 SVVSNQKGTLMIAG

-635 IDGNAGQ
+635 INGNNGQ
-642 AGMAGGGAGY
+642 SGMAGGGGGY
-652 QGGTAGERLVHHH
+652 QGGTAGERIDHYHVASCNVYH
-665 TSACDTSRS
+665 THV
-674 IIGSF
+674 GS
-679 RNNNYSYEDDDDDR
+679 SDR
-693 YYVKQRIANVS
+693 YGGCYTKYVENKRVVTWIDNLCCSNCQEGPNA
-704 ADGFKY
+704 
-710 LHFSGLINQQR
+710 HFPGNPYGACGNFNPNWEKEIDDS
-721 GHRISAGSGTLKVY
+721 Y
-735 NQNGLI
+735 
-741 FQKSIY
+741 Y
-747 DIESF
+747 DLTCGKTTSTIVGY
-752 IRTEYQRAIAGNYG
+752 RCGM
-766 GENNYSSYSHAN
+766 
-778 YDFDDNDQAVYEDTD
+778 
-793 YVWLHYNGD
+793 YNGQ
-802 GSVTKWRKDGADDD
+802 
-816 YIPNP
+816 I
-821 SANAT
+821 
-826 SYFIPSATR
+826 
-835 GGSSWFYGINWYFK
+835 
-849 YDIPIPAGS
+849 
-858 TNIRIEFESE
+858 
-868 HETESYLSVSVQE
+868 L
-881 AVLTGRIGCG
+881 
-891 MTEGQ
+891 
-896 VISSKPAYGGSN
+896 SSKPAYGGSN
-908 YVNSSYALMYEMN
+908 YVNSAYAMMYETY
-921 SGERS
+921 SGVRS
-926 GSGIGE
+926 GSGAAE

-976 TWQVPSDNGT
+976 TWQVPNDNGT

-1004 ESNVT
+1004 ESNIT
-1009 KNTLVSGVKGYYYLV
+1009 KNTLVSGVMGYYYLI
-1024 DQNGD
+1024 DQKED
-1029 TVVTGNANYVQV
+1029 TVVAGNANYVQD

-1102 KSWYVRADGSTPF
+1102 KSWYVRADGTTPF

-1159 ADTSIRTDANGLA
+1159 ADTSIRTDANGLS

-1187 YTVRSNKNRDLMGV
+1187 YTVRSNKNRDLMGI

-1232 AHELDEKNKITLIA
+1232 VHELDEKNKITLIA

>member
-7 YLAAKMGLLALG
+7 YLAAKMGLLALAIA
-19 LMLLFPG
+19 MLLPG
-26 QAEAAD
+26 QKVDAAA

-39 PYVSFSPDGKAF
+39 PYVTFSPDGKAW

-57 QNYTWYA
+57 RDYTWYDA
-64 EDDSTTVYTG
+64 DTLVSTG
-74 IKSSLR
+74 ITSSLR
-80 SLRTG
+80 ALNTG
-85 EHYYKVARWGEVPV
+85 EHYYKVSRYGEIPIGYWQV
-99 GSWKVV
+99 S
-105 HRPGQCI
+105 HRPAQCI
-112 HDGYTSDENWHGIQ
+112 HNGYPKDNHLYHGIQ
-126 FGTQKCMQ
+126 YGRHKCLRN
-134 YYYSGWKAFCA
+134 YNSGWMAYCA
-145 DCGEPLEDSNIYM
+145 DCGEVIAYANMYM
-158 SREAASSIQYLDL
+158 SRDAAKSIQYMDL
-171 GSEKNP
+171 GSKQNP
-177 VFYYYLCPF
+177 MEYYFLCPF
-186 CRNLE
+186 CNNLE
-191 QGVGLSAHWCKEI
+191 QGAPLGEHKCKEI
-204 SWNQYRVVYKAN
+204 SWNQYRIFYDPNIKK
-216 SGVDGY
+216 Y

-316 LVIDANGGKYGGLD
+316 LVIDANGGRYNGVDKYSLTEPYSS
-330 KQSITQL
+330 K
-337 YLKKYVLQADFIQAP
+337 YLLQKNLIVSP
-352 EGYQVS
+352 NGYTVA
-358 FETNGGSTV
+358 FETNGGTNV
-367 ETILG
+367 DTITG
-372 TKHFVEWM
+372 TMHFVEWM
-380 REQPFKGWLDDNK
+380 QIQPFNGFVTNDT
-393 YIFTAPDGNVDTV
+393 YMFMAPDRNIDTL
-406 KAAYHSDPITLPVT
+406 KAVYQSDPITLPVT

-433 SDFSLPAGGAGDQI
+433 PDFSLPAGGAGDQI

-601 SVVSNQKGTLLIAG
+601 SVVSNQKGTLMIAG
-615 GGGGAF
+615 GGGGAI

-635 IDGNAGQ
+635 INGNNGQ
-642 AGMAGGGAGY
+642 SGMAGGGGGY
-652 QGGTAGERLVHHH
+652 QGGTAGERIDHYHVASCNVYH
-665 TSACDTSRS
+665 THV
-674 IIGSF
+674 GS
-679 RNNNYSYEDDDDDR
+679 SDR
-693 YYVKQRIANVS
+693 YGGCYTKYVENKRVETWTDNLCCSNCQEGPNA
-704 ADGFKY
+704 
-710 LHFSGLINQQR
+710 HFPGNPYGACGNFNPNWEKEIDDS
-721 GHRISAGSGTLKVY
+721 Y
-735 NQNGLI
+735 
-741 FQKSIY
+741 Y
-747 DIESF
+747 DLTCGKTTSTIVGY
-752 IRTEYQRAIAGNYG
+752 RCGM
-766 GENNYSSYSHAN
+766 
-778 YDFDDNDQAVYEDTD
+778 
-793 YVWLHYNGD
+793 YNGQ
-802 GSVTKWRKDGADDD
+802 
-816 YIPNP
+816 I
-821 SANAT
+821 
-826 SYFIPSATR
+826 
-835 GGSSWFYGINWYFK
+835 
-849 YDIPIPAGS
+849 
-858 TNIRIEFESE
+858 
-868 HETESYLSVSVQE
+868 L
-881 AVLTGRIGCG
+881 
-891 MTEGQ
+891 
-896 VISSKPAYGGSN
+896 SSKPAYGGSN
-908 YVNSSYALMYEMN
+908 YVNSAYAMMYETY
-921 SGERS
+921 SGVRS
-926 GSGIGE
+926 GSGVAE

-940 QESLDLAGVTAT
+940 QESLDLAGVTAP

-1004 ESNVT
+1004 GSNVT
-1009 KNTLVSGVKGYYYLV
+1009 KNTLVSGVMGYYYLV

-1029 TVVTGNANYVQV
+1029 TVVTGNANYVQD

-1080 WKLYTKQL
+1080 WKIYTKQL
-1088 VIDASAD
+1088 SIDESVD
-1095 NVYPATD
+1095 NVYPAAD
-1102 KSWYVRADGSTPF
+1102 KIWYVCADGTTPF

-1136 IYETVSDDSSV
+1136 IYETVSDNNSV
-1147 ARNIIRTASTEI
+1147 ARNIIRTASMEI
-1159 ADTSIRTDANGLA
+1159 ADTSIRTDANGLS
-1172 YSTDGTTALQQYSYS
+1172 YSTDGTSVLQQYSYS

>member
-7 YLAAKMGLLALG
+7 YLAVGLLAMG
-19 LMLLFPG
+19 ISIIFSG
-26 QAEAAD
+26 QTAEAAE

-51 TTCAGD
+51 KTCAGD
-57 QNYTWYA
+57 QNYTWY
-64 EDDSTTVYTG
+64 DNGTTVNTG

-80 SLRTG
+80 NLETG
-85 EHYYKVARWGEVPV
+85 EHYYAIRRSGEVPV
-99 GSWKVV
+99 GYWKVV

-112 HDGYTSDENWHGIQ
+112 HDGYPDKDWHGIA

-134 YYYSGWKAFCA
+134 YYYSGWKAYCA
-145 DCGEPLEDSNIYM
+145 DCGEPIKENHIYM
-158 SREAASSIQYLDL
+158 SREAAASIQYLDL
-171 GSEKNP
+171 GTETARMG
-177 VFYYYLCPF
+177 YYYLCPF
-186 CRNLE
+186 CSNLE
-191 QGVGLSAHWCKEI
+191 QGVTLSAHLCKEI
-204 SWNQYRVVYKAN
+204 SWNQYRIFYNPNIKK
-216 SGVDGY
+216 Y

-229 YHMYNNETIYEGET
+229 YHMYNNATEYEGQT
-243 VTPVTHLTENNYTR
+243 VTPVTHLTENNYTKE
-257 VGYVFT
+257 GYVFI
-263 GWNTKQDGSGV
+263 GWNTKPDGSGAFFAD
-274 SFTDKEEIYNLS
+274 SAEIYNLS
-286 SSDWNDQSTWTD
+286 SIDWRDESTWTE
-298 TDRGTITLYAQ
+298 TDNGTVTLYAQ

-316 LVIDANGGKYGGLD
+316 LVIDAAGGKYSGLD
-330 KQSITQL
+330 KQSITQP
-337 YLKKYVLQADFIQAP
+337 YLKNYVLQVDLIQAP
-352 EGYQVS
+352 DGYQVA
-358 FETNGGSTV
+358 FVANGGSPV
-367 ETILG
+367 ETIAG

-380 REQPFKGWLDDNK
+380 REQPFRGWLEDNI
-393 YIFTAPDGNVDTV
+393 YTFTAPDGNVDTL
-406 KAAYHSDPITLPVT
+406 KAAYQSDPITLPAT
-420 TKDGWSFGGWYYD
+420 TRDGWSFGGWYYD
-433 SDFSLPAGGAGDQI
+433 PDFSLPAGGAGDQI

-465 AVDNYEVNDGKG
+465 SVDNYDANEGKG

-490 KTYLVYQKKED
+490 KTYLVYQKREN

-506 VNSANDISS
+506 VNSADDISS
-515 TTVIDQTYTF
+515 TTVISEAYSF
-525 DGQAKQYTV
+525 EGQEKQYTI
-534 PYTGLYSI
+534 PYTGLYTI
-542 NAMGAQGQSYG
+542 KALGAQGASYE

-559 GGSVTGTFWLR
+559 GGSVGGKFWLR
-570 KGEILTYVV
+570 KGDVLTYAV

-586 GGGNASSFGNGGGMT
+586 GGGNATDYGNGGGMT
-601 SVVSNQKGTLLIAG
+601 SVVSDQKGELMIAG
-615 GGGGAF
+615 GGGGA
-621 SHGNGNAGGSAASV
+621 SPGGNGGNGGSAASV
-635 IDGNAGQ
+635 IDGHDGES
-642 AGMAGGGAGY
+642 GMAGGGAGY
-652 QGGTAGERLVHHH
+652 QGGCAGEKIVHHH
-665 TSACDTSRS
+665 TNDCYVDASYTPAFGSWDGKVDGFDCYADSNTKTS
-674 IIGSF
+674 G
-679 RNNNYSYEDDDDDR
+679 YAHTKDDDPR
-693 YYVKQRIANVS
+693 HVIRVGWESYAYSEGTLWNLNGYSGLATNGNTQLNVS
-704 ADGFKY
+704 VHTNSWGSTDGLNLSKSKY
-710 LHFSGLINQQR
+710 R
-721 GHRISAGSGTLKVY
+721 VM
-735 NQNGLI
+735 NQNGSTI
-741 FQKSIY
+741 SSG
-747 DIESF
+747 SF
-752 IRTEYQRAIAGNYG
+752 SSAMNSSSSSG
-766 GENNYSSYSHAN
+766 GS
-778 YDFDDNDQAVYEDTD
+778 
-793 YVWLHYNGD
+793 
-802 GSVTKWRKDGADDD
+802 
-816 YIPNP
+816 
-821 SANAT
+821 
-826 SYFIPSATR
+826 
-835 GGSSWFYGINWYFK
+835 GSSWENPDGSWGGSPDVRDFYGTFHFALPEGTTRIYLYLDFYHNA
-849 YDIPIPAGS
+849 YDAWF
-858 TNIRIEFESE
+858 TSE
-868 HETESYLSVSVQE
+868 ITGLSFSG
-881 AVLTGRIGCG
+881 GRKLNCG

-896 VISSKPAYGGSN
+896 VLSSKPAYGGSN
-908 YVNSSYALMYEMN
+908 YVSSDALMYEMY
-921 SGERS
+921 SGVRS
-926 GSGIGE
+926 GSGYATLDAE
-932 LHSKAIGY
+932 AVGY
-940 QESLDLAGVTAT
+940 QESLDLTGVVAT

-967 PLDGKSIRV
+967 PLDGKSICV
-976 TWQVPSDNGT
+976 TWQTPKDNGT

-1004 ESNVT
+1004 KSNVT
-1009 KNTLVSGVKGYYYLV
+1009 KNTLVSGVMGYYYLV

-1029 TVVTGNANYVQV
+1029 TVVTGNANYVQD

-1065 ISETTHILIDAKDVL
+1065 ISDTTHILIDAKDVL

-1102 KSWYVRADGSTPF
+1102 KSWYVRADGGTPF

-1136 IYETVSDDSSV
+1136 IYETVSDNNSV
-1147 ARNIIRTASTEI
+1147 ARNIIRTASMEI
-1159 ADTSIRTDANGLA
+1159 ADTSIRTDANGLS
-1172 YSTDGTTALQQYSYS
+1172 YSTDGTSVLQQYSYS

-1232 AHELDEKNKITLIA
+1232 VHELDEKNKITLIA

-1267 RDGSITVTVTADD
+1267 RDGSITIRASAEDE
-1280 DLSGVKDFYVVIK
+1280 LSGVKDFYIVIS
-1293 NTDNAITKTY
+1293 NSDNAVMKTY
-1303 LPDVD
+1303 TPDEN
-1308 GSIRITITE
+1308 GYINITITN

-1326 TVLGYA
+1326 TLLGYA

-1337 NENNLSYGT
+1337 NENSLSYGT

-1422 PLYTPE
+1422 PLYTQE
-1428 NQNLEIT
+1428 NQNLEVT

>member
-19 LMLLFPG
+19 LMLMFPG

-57 QNYTWYA
+57 QNYTWY
-64 EDDSTTVYTG
+64 DNGTTVYTG

-112 HDGYTSDENWHGIQ
+112 HDAYTSDENWHGIQ
-126 FGTQKCMQ
+126 FGTQKCIKN
-134 YYYSGWKAFCA
+134 YYSGWKAFCA
-145 DCGEPLEDSNIYM
+145 DCGEPLEDANIYM

-191 QGVGLSAHWCKEI
+191 QGVRLSAHWCKEI
-204 SWNQYRVVYKAN
+204 SWNQYRVIYKPNTGADDY
-216 SGVDGY
+216 S
-222 NGYMDYS
+222 GYMDTS
-229 YHMYNNETIYEGET
+229 YHMYNNATTYEGET
-243 VTPVTHLTENNYTR
+243 VTPVTHLTANGYTR
-257 VGYVFT
+257 IGYVFT
-263 GWNTKQDGSGV
+263 GWNTKPDGSG
-274 SFTDKEEIYNLS
+274 TTYADKEEIYNLS
-286 SSDWNDQSTWTD
+286 SADWNNKNESTWTE
-298 TDRGTITLYAQ
+298 TDNGTITLHAQ

-337 YLKKYVLQADFIQAP
+337 YLKNYVLQADFIQAP

-406 KAAYHSDPITLPVT
+406 KAAYQSDPITLPFT

-465 AVDNYEVNDGKG
+465 SVDNYDANDGKG

-490 KTYLVYQKKED
+490 KTYLVYQKRED
-501 GAWIR
+501 GAWLR

-515 TTVIDQTYTF
+515 TTIINQAYNF
-525 DGQAKQYTV
+525 EGQSKQYTV
-534 PYTGLYSI
+534 PYTGLYTI
-542 NAMGAQGQSYG
+542 DALGAQGKSYG

-570 KGEILTYVV
+570 KGEVLTYVV
-579 GGQNGYN
+579 GGQDGYN

-601 SVVSNQKGTLLIAG
+601 SVVSNQKGTLMIAG

-635 IDGNAGQ
+635 INGNNGQ
-642 AGMAGGGAGY
+642 SGMAGGGGGY
-652 QGGTAGERLVHHH
+652 QGGTAGERIDHYHVASCNVYH
-665 TSACDTSRS
+665 THV
-674 IIGSF
+674 GS
-679 RNNNYSYEDDDDDR
+679 SDR
-693 YYVKQRIANVS
+693 YGGCYTKYVENKRVVTWTDNLCCSNCQEGPNA
-704 ADGFKY
+704 
-710 LHFSGLINQQR
+710 HFPGNPYGACGNFNPNWEKEIDDS
-721 GHRISAGSGTLKVY
+721 Y
-735 NQNGLI
+735 
-741 FQKSIY
+741 Y
-747 DIESF
+747 DLTCGKTTSTIVGY
-752 IRTEYQRAIAGNYG
+752 RCGM
-766 GENNYSSYSHAN
+766 
-778 YDFDDNDQAVYEDTD
+778 
-793 YVWLHYNGD
+793 YNGQ
-802 GSVTKWRKDGADDD
+802 
-816 YIPNP
+816 I
-821 SANAT
+821 
-826 SYFIPSATR
+826 
-835 GGSSWFYGINWYFK
+835 
-849 YDIPIPAGS
+849 
-858 TNIRIEFESE
+858 
-868 HETESYLSVSVQE
+868 L
-881 AVLTGRIGCG
+881 
-891 MTEGQ
+891 
-896 VISSKPAYGGSN
+896 SSKPAYGGSN
-908 YVNSSYALMYEMN
+908 YVNSAYAMMYETY
-921 SGERS
+921 SGVRS
-926 GSGIGE
+926 GSGAAE

-1009 KNTLVSGVKGYYYLV
+1009 KNTLVSGVMGYYYLV

-1029 TVVTGNANYVQV
+1029 TVVTGNANYVQD

-1088 VIDASAD
+1088 SIDESVD
-1095 NVYPATD
+1095 NVYPAAD
-1102 KSWYVRADGSTPF
+1102 KIWYVRADGTTPF

-1125 TASRGYQLNET
+1125 TASQGYQLNET

-1159 ADTSIRTDANGLA
+1159 ADTSIRTDANGLS

>member
-19 LMLLFPG
+19 LMLMFPG

-57 QNYTWYA
+57 QNYTWY
-64 EDDSTTVYTG
+64 DNGTTVYTG

-112 HDGYTSDENWHGIQ
+112 HDGYPTDKNWHGIQ
-126 FGTQKCMQ
+126 FGTQKCIQ
-134 YYYSGWKAFCA
+134 NYYSGWKAFCA
-145 DCGEPLEDSNIYM
+145 DCGEPLEDANIYM

-191 QGVGLSAHWCKEI
+191 QGVSLSAHWCKEI
-204 SWNQYRVVYKAN
+204 SWNQYRVIYKPNTGADDY
-216 SGVDGY
+216 S
-222 NGYMDYS
+222 GYMDTS
-229 YHMYNNETIYEGET
+229 YHMYNNATTYEGET
-243 VTPVTHLTENNYTR
+243 VTPVTHLTANGYTR
-257 VGYVFT
+257 IGYVFT
-263 GWNTKQDGSGV
+263 GWNTKPDGSG
-274 SFTDKEEIYNLS
+274 TTYADKEEIYNLS
-286 SSDWNDQSTWTD
+286 SADWNNKNESTWIETD
-298 TDRGTITLYAQ
+298 NGTITLYAQ

-316 LVIDANGGKYGGLD
+316 LVIDAAGGKYSGLD

-337 YLKKYVLQADFIQAP
+337 YLKNYVLQADLIQAP
-352 EGYQVS
+352 DGYQVS

-372 TKHFVEWM
+372 TKHFIEWM
-380 REQPFKGWLDDNK
+380 REQPFRGWLEDNK

-406 KAAYHSDPITLPVT
+406 KAAYQPDPITLPST

-433 SDFSLPAGGAGDQI
+433 PDFSLPAGGSGDQI

-456 AQWVDLRLQ
+456 AQWVDIRLQ
-465 AVDNYEVNDGKG
+465 SVDNYDANDGKG

-490 KTYLVYQKKED
+490 KTYLVYQKREN

-506 VNSANDISS
+506 VNSADDISS
-515 TTVIDQTYTF
+515 TTVINEAYSF
-525 DGQAKQYTV
+525 EGQEKQYTI
-534 PYTGLYSI
+534 PYTGLYTI
-542 NAMGAQGQSYG
+542 KALGAQGASYE

-559 GGSVTGTFWLR
+559 GGSVGGKFWLR
-570 KGEILTYVV
+570 KGDVLTYAV

-586 GGGNASSFGNGGGMT
+586 GGGNATDYGNGGGMT
-601 SVVSNQKGTLLIAG
+601 SVVSDQKGELLIAG
-615 GGGGAF
+615 GGGGA
-621 SHGNGNAGGSAASV
+621 SPGGNGGNGGSAASV
-635 IDGNAGQ
+635 IDGHDGES
-642 AGMAGGGAGY
+642 GMAGGGAGY
-652 QGGTAGERLVHHH
+652 QGGCAGEKIVHHH
-665 TSACDTSRS
+665 TSACYQDL
-674 IIGSF
+674 
-679 RNNNYSYEDDDDDR
+679 SYTPQFGNWQ
-693 YYVKQRIANVS
+693 YHVW
-704 ADGFKY
+704 
-710 LHFSGLINQQR
+710 
-721 GHRISAGSGTLKVY
+721 GSGCYSHTNTNSYQYNGHTTNDFDYSTCAVRIGWSRECHIVENRANWWNTSGYDGIPTNGNTTMHLSYQCYGWGALGGNICNTNWMPEESEPSKFVIL
-735 NQNGLI
+735 NQNGTIIAQGLFRDYPYYAVGGGGDPSTSEFKQSLNI
-741 FQKSIY
+741 TLPEGTTKV
-747 DIESF
+747 F
-752 IRTEYQRAIAGNYG
+752 IHLLFHLDGNCWFTAG
-766 GENNYSSYSHAN
+766 
-778 YDFDDNDQAVYEDTD
+778 
-793 YVWLHYNGD
+793 
-802 GSVTKWRKDGADDD
+802 
-816 YIPNP
+816 
-821 SANAT
+821 
-826 SYFIPSATR
+826 
-835 GGSSWFYGINWYFK
+835 
-849 YDIPIPAGS
+849 
-858 TNIRIEFESE
+858 
-868 HETESYLSVSVQE
+868 
-881 AVLTGRIGCG
+881 LTGLSFSGGRKLNCG

-896 VISSKPAYGGSN
+896 VLSSKPAYGGSN
-908 YVNSSYALMYEMN
+908 YVSSDALMYEMY
-921 SGERS
+921 SGVRS
-926 GSGIGE
+926 GSGYATLDAE
-932 LHSKAIGY
+932 AVGY
-940 QESLDLAGVTAT
+940 QESLDLTGVVAT
-952 DFAAPDKISDQVTKE
+952 DFAAPDKISDQVTIE
-967 PLDGKSIRV
+967 PLDGKSICV
-976 TWQVPSDNGT
+976 TWQTPKDNGT

-1004 ESNVT
+1004 ESNIT
-1009 KNTLVSGVKGYYYLV
+1009 INTLVSGVKGYYYLV
-1024 DQNGD
+1024 DQKED
-1029 TVVTGNANYVQV
+1029 TVVTGNANYVQD
-1041 PHVNVVT
+1041 PQVNVVT

-1080 WKLYTKQL
+1080 WKLYTMQL
-1088 VIDASAD
+1088 SIDESVD

-1115 TLKNEAYMDG
+1115 ALKNEAYMDG

-1136 IYETVSDDSSV
+1136 IYETVSDNSSV

-1159 ADTSIRTDANGLA
+1159 ADTSIRTDANGLS
-1172 YSTDGTTALQQYSYS
+1172 YSTDGTTVLQQYSYS

-1201 QKFTISRDLSG
+1201 QKFTISRELSG
-1212 QTIQVIPV
+1212 QTIQVIPIV
-1220 AEADKESDKVYS
+1220 EADKGTEKVYS
-1232 AHELDEKNKITLIA
+1232 NHDLDEANKITLIA

-1267 RDGSITVTVTADD
+1267 RDGSITIHASAED
-1280 DLSGVKDFYVVIK
+1280 DLSGVKDFYIVIS
-1293 NTDNAITKTY
+1293 NSDNAVMKTY
-1303 LPDVD
+1303 TPDEN
-1308 GSIRITITE
+1308 GYINITITK

-1326 TVLGYA
+1326 TLLGYA

-1337 NENNLSYGT
+1337 NENSLSYGT

-1351 ASSVERILSPH
+1351 ASSVERILEPH

-1394 ALDPTLNKVYDYTD
+1394 KLDRTLNKVYDYTD

>member
-7 YLAAKMGLLALG
+7 YLAVGLLAMG
-19 LMLLFPG
+19 ISIIFSG
-26 QAEAAD
+26 QTAEAAE

-57 QNYTWYA
+57 QNYTWY
-64 EDDSTTVYTG
+64 DNGTTVNTG

-80 SLRTG
+80 NLETG
-85 EHYYKVARWGEVPV
+85 EHYYAIRRSGEVPV
-99 GSWKVV
+99 GYWKVV

-112 HDGYTSDENWHGIQ
+112 HDGYPDKDWHGIA

-134 YYYSGWKAFCA
+134 YYYSGWQAYCA
-145 DCGEPLEDSNIYM
+145 DCGEPIKENYIYM
-158 SREAASSIQYLDL
+158 SREAAASIQYLDL
-171 GSEKNP
+171 GTET
-177 VFYYYLCPF
+177 VRMGYYYLCPF
-186 CRNLE
+186 CSNLE
-191 QGVGLSAHWCKEI
+191 QGVTLSAHLCKEI
-204 SWNQYRVVYKAN
+204 SWNQYRIFYDPNIKK
-216 SGVDGY
+216 Y

-229 YHMYNNETIYEGET
+229 YHMYNSATEYEGQT
-243 VTPVTHLTENNYTR
+243 VTPVTHLTENNYTKE
-257 VGYVFT
+257 GYVFI
-263 GWNTKQDGSGV
+263 GWNTKPDGSGV
-274 SFTDKEEIYNLS
+274 SFSDSAEIYNLS
-286 SSDWNDQSTWTD
+286 NVDWRDESTWTE
-298 TDRGTITLYAQ
+298 TDNGTVTLYAQ

-316 LVIDANGGKYGGLD
+316 LVIDAAGGKYSGLD
-330 KQSITQL
+330 KQSITQP
-337 YLKKYVLQADFIQAP
+337 YLKNYVLQADLIQAP
-352 EGYQVS
+352 DGYQVA
-358 FETNGGSTV
+358 FVANGGSPV
-367 ETILG
+367 ETIAG

-380 REQPFKGWLDDNK
+380 REQPFRGWLEDNI
-393 YIFTAPDGNVDTV
+393 YTFTAPDGNVDTL
-406 KAAYHSDPITLPVT
+406 KAAYQSDPITLPST

-433 SDFSLPAGGAGDQI
+433 PDFSLPAGGAGDQI

-465 AVDNYEVNDGKG
+465 SVDNYDANEGKG

-490 KTYLVYQKKED
+490 KTYLVYQKREN

-506 VNSANDISS
+506 VNSADDISS
-515 TTVIDQTYTF
+515 TTVISEAYSF
-525 DGQAKQYTV
+525 EGQEKQYTI
-534 PYTGLYSI
+534 PYTGLYTI
-542 NAMGAQGQSYG
+542 KALGAQGASYE

-559 GGSVTGTFWLR
+559 GGSVGGKFWLR
-570 KGEILTYVV
+570 KGDVLTYAV

-586 GGGNASSFGNGGGMT
+586 GGGNATDYGNGGGMT
-601 SVVSNQKGTLLIAG
+601 SVVSDQKGELMIAG
-615 GGGGAF
+615 GGGGA
-621 SHGNGNAGGSAASV
+621 SPGGNGGNGGSAASV
-635 IDGNAGQ
+635 IDGHDGES
-642 AGMAGGGAGY
+642 GMAGGGAGY
-652 QGGTAGERLVHHH
+652 QGGCAGEKIVHHH
-665 TSACDTSRS
+665 TNDCYVDASYTPAFGSWDGTVDGFDCYADTNTKTKGYAHTR
-674 IIGSF
+674 
-679 RNNNYSYEDDDDDR
+679 DDDPR
-693 YYVKQRIANVS
+693 HVIRVGWESYAYSEGTLWNLNGYSGLATNGNTQLNVS
-704 ADGFKY
+704 VHTNSWGSTDGLNLSKSKY
-710 LHFSGLINQQR
+710 RVL
-721 GHRISAGSGTLKVY
+721 
-735 NQNGLI
+735 NQNGSTI
-741 FQKSIY
+741 SSG
-747 DIESF
+747 SF
-752 IRTEYQRAIAGNYG
+752 SSAIN
-766 GENNYSSYSHAN
+766 SS
-778 YDFDDNDQAVYEDTD
+778 
-793 YVWLHYNGD
+793 
-802 GSVTKWRKDGADDD
+802 GSSG
-816 YIPNP
+816 
-821 SANAT
+821 S
-826 SYFIPSATR
+826 S
-835 GGSSWFYGINWYFK
+835 GSSWENPDGSWGGSPDVRDFYGTFHFK
-849 YDIPIPAGS
+849 LPEGTTRIYLYLDFYHNAYDAWF
-858 TNIRIEFESE
+858 TSE
-868 HETESYLSVSVQE
+868 ITGLSFSG
-881 AVLTGRIGCG
+881 GRKLNCG

-896 VISSKPAYGGSN
+896 VLSSKPAYGGSN
-908 YVNSSYALMYEMN
+908 YVSSDALMYEMY
-921 SGERS
+921 SGVRS
-926 GSGIGE
+926 GSGYATLDAE
-932 LHSKAIGY
+932 AVGY
-940 QESLDLAGVTAT
+940 QESLDLTGVVAT

-967 PLDGKSIRV
+967 PLDGKSICV
-976 TWQVPSDNGT
+976 TWQTPKDNGT

-1004 ESNVT
+1004 KSNIT
-1009 KNTLVSGVKGYYYLV
+1009 INTLVSGVKGYYYLV

-1029 TVVTGNANYVQV
+1029 TVVTGNANYVQD

-1102 KSWYVRADGSTPF
+1102 KSWYVRADGTTPF

-1136 IYETVSDDSSV
+1136 IYETVSDNNSV
-1147 ARNIIRTASTEI
+1147 ARNIIRTASMEI
-1159 ADTSIRTDANGLA
+1159 ADTSIRTDANGLS
-1172 YSTDGTTALQQYSYS
+1172 YSTDGTSVLQQYSYS

-1220 AEADKESDKVYS
+1220 AEADKELNKVYS
-1232 AHELDEKNKITLIA
+1232 AHELDETNKITLIA

-1280 DLSGVKDFYVVIK
+1280 DLSGVKNFYVVIK

-1303 LPDVD
+1303 LPDAD

-1362 DPIFKCGESGI
+1362 NPIFKCGESGI

>member
-7 YLAAKMGLLALG
+7 YLAAKMGLLALAIA
-19 LMLLFPG
+19 MLLPG
-26 QAEAAD
+26 QKVDAAD

-57 QNYTWYA
+57 RDYTWYDA
-64 EDDSTTVYTG
+64 DTRVSTG
-74 IKSSLR
+74 ITSSLR
-80 SLRTG
+80 ALNTG
-85 EHYYKVARWGEVPV
+85 EHYYKVSRYGEIPIGYWQV
-99 GSWKVV
+99 S
-105 HRPGQCI
+105 HRPAQCI
-112 HDGYTSDENWHGIQ
+112 HNGYPEDNYLYHGIQ
-126 FGTQKCMQ
+126 YGRHKCLRN
-134 YYYSGWKAFCA
+134 YNSGWMAYCA
-145 DCGEPLEDSNIYM
+145 DCGEVIAYANMYM
-158 SREAASSIQYLDL
+158 SRDAAKSIQYMDL
-171 GSEKNP
+171 GSKQNP
-177 VFYYYLCPF
+177 MEYYFLCPF
-186 CRNLE
+186 CNNLE
-191 QGVGLSAHWCKEI
+191 QGAPLGEHKCKEI
-204 SWNQYRVVYKAN
+204 SWNQYRIFYDPNIKK
-216 SGVDGY
+216 Y

-316 LVIDANGGKYGGLD
+316 LVIDANGGRYNGVDKYSLTEPYSS
-330 KQSITQL
+330 K
-337 YLKKYVLQADFIQAP
+337 YLLQKNLIVSP
-352 EGYQVS
+352 NGYTVA
-358 FETNGGSTV
+358 FETNGGTNV
-367 ETILG
+367 DTITG
-372 TKHFVEWM
+372 TMHFVEWM
-380 REQPFKGWLDDNK
+380 QIQPFNGFVTNDT
-393 YIFTAPDGNVDTV
+393 YMFMAPDRNIDTL
-406 KAAYHSDPITLPVT
+406 KAAYQPDPITLPST

-433 SDFSLPAGGAGDQI
+433 PDFSLPAGGAGDQI

-465 AVDNYEVNDGKG
+465 SVDNYDANDGKG

-490 KTYLVYQKKED
+490 KTYLVYQKRED

-515 TTVIDQTYTF
+515 TTIINQAYNF
-525 DGQAKQYTV
+525 EGQSKQYTV
-534 PYTGLYSI
+534 PYTGLYTI
-542 NAMGAQGQSYG
+542 DALGAQGKSYG

-570 KGEILTYVV
+570 KGEVLTYVV

-586 GGGNASSFGNGGGMT
+586 GGGSASSFGNGGGMT
-601 SVVSNQKGTLLIAG
+601 SVVSNQKGTLMIAG

-621 SHGNGNAGGSAASV
+621 SHGNGNAGGSVASV
-635 IDGNAGQ
+635 INGNNGQ
-642 AGMAGGGAGY
+642 SGMAGGGGGY
-652 QGGTAGERLVHHH
+652 QGGTAGERIDHYHVASCNVYH
-665 TSACDTSRS
+665 THV
-674 IIGSF
+674 GS
-679 RNNNYSYEDDDDDR
+679 SDR
-693 YYVKQRIANVS
+693 YGGCYTKYVENKRVVTWTDNLCCSNCQEGPNA
-704 ADGFKY
+704 
-710 LHFSGLINQQR
+710 HFPGNPYGACGNFNPNWEKEIDDS
-721 GHRISAGSGTLKVY
+721 Y
-735 NQNGLI
+735 
-741 FQKSIY
+741 Y
-747 DIESF
+747 DLTCGKTTSTIVGY
-752 IRTEYQRAIAGNYG
+752 RCGM
-766 GENNYSSYSHAN
+766 
-778 YDFDDNDQAVYEDTD
+778 
-793 YVWLHYNGD
+793 YNGQ
-802 GSVTKWRKDGADDD
+802 
-816 YIPNP
+816 I
-821 SANAT
+821 
-826 SYFIPSATR
+826 
-835 GGSSWFYGINWYFK
+835 
-849 YDIPIPAGS
+849 
-858 TNIRIEFESE
+858 
-868 HETESYLSVSVQE
+868 L
-881 AVLTGRIGCG
+881 
-891 MTEGQ
+891 
-896 VISSKPAYGGSN
+896 SSKPAYGGSN
-908 YVNSSYALMYEMN
+908 YVNSAYAMMYETY
-921 SGERS
+921 SGVRS
-926 GSGIGE
+926 GSGVAE

-1009 KNTLVSGVKGYYYLV
+1009 KNTLVSGVMGYYYLV

-1029 TVVTGNANYVQV
+1029 TVVTGNANYVQD

-1080 WKLYTKQL
+1080 WKIYTKQL
-1088 VIDASAD
+1088 SIDESVD
-1095 NVYPATD
+1095 NVYPAAD
-1102 KSWYVRADGSTPF
+1102 KIWYVCADGTTPF

-1136 IYETVSDDSSV
+1136 IYETVSDNNSV
-1147 ARNIIRTASTEI
+1147 ARNIIRTASMEI
-1159 ADTSIRTDANGLA
+1159 ADTSIRTDANGLS
-1172 YSTDGTTALQQYSYS
+1172 YSTDGTSVLQQYSYS

-1232 AHELDEKNKITLIA
+1232 VHELDEKNKITLIA

>member
-191 QGVGLSAHWCKEI
+191 QGVGLSAHWCKKI
-204 SWNQYRVVYKAN
+204 SWNQYRIFYDPNIKK
-216 SGVDGY
+216 Y

-229 YHMYNNETIYEGET
+229 YHMYNSATEYEGQT
-243 VTPVTHLTENNYTR
+243 VTPVTHLTENNYTKE
-257 VGYVFT
+257 GYVFI
-263 GWNTKQDGSGV
+263 GWNTKPDGSGV
-274 SFTDKEEIYNLS
+274 SFSDSAEIYNLS
-286 SSDWNDQSTWTD
+286 NVDWRDESTWTE
-298 TDRGTITLYAQ
+298 TDNGTITLYAQ

-337 YLKKYVLQADFIQAP
+337 YLKNYVLQADFIQAP

-406 KAAYHSDPITLPVT
+406 KAAYQSDPITLPFT

-465 AVDNYEVNDGKG
+465 SVDNYDANDEKG

-490 KTYLVYQKKED
+490 KTYLVYQKRED

-515 TTVIDQTYTF
+515 TTIINQAYNF
-525 DGQAKQYTV
+525 EGQSKQYTV
-534 PYTGLYSI
+534 PYTGLYTI
-542 NAMGAQGQSYG
+542 DALGAQGKSYG

-570 KGEILTYVV
+570 KGEVLTYVV

-586 GGGNASSFGNGGGMT
+586 GGGSASSFGNGGGMT
-601 SVVSNQKGTLLIAG
+601 SVVSNQKGTLMIAG
-615 GGGGAF
+615 GGGGAV

-635 IDGNAGQ
+635 INGNNGQ
-642 AGMAGGGAGY
+642 SGMAGGGGGY
-652 QGGTAGERLVHHH
+652 QGGTAGERIDHYHVASCNVYH
-665 TSACDTSRS
+665 THV
-674 IIGSF
+674 GS
-679 RNNNYSYEDDDDDR
+679 SDR
-693 YYVKQRIANVS
+693 YGGCYTKYVENKRVETWTDNLCCSNCQEGPNA
-704 ADGFKY
+704 
-710 LHFSGLINQQR
+710 HFPGNPYGACGNFNPNWEKEIDDS
-721 GHRISAGSGTLKVY
+721 Y
-735 NQNGLI
+735 
-741 FQKSIY
+741 Y
-747 DIESF
+747 DLTCGKTTSTIVGY
-752 IRTEYQRAIAGNYG
+752 RCGM
-766 GENNYSSYSHAN
+766 
-778 YDFDDNDQAVYEDTD
+778 
-793 YVWLHYNGD
+793 YNGQ
-802 GSVTKWRKDGADDD
+802 
-816 YIPNP
+816 I
-821 SANAT
+821 
-826 SYFIPSATR
+826 
-835 GGSSWFYGINWYFK
+835 
-849 YDIPIPAGS
+849 
-858 TNIRIEFESE
+858 
-868 HETESYLSVSVQE
+868 L
-881 AVLTGRIGCG
+881 
-891 MTEGQ
+891 
-896 VISSKPAYGGSN
+896 SSKPAYGGSN
-908 YVNSSYALMYEMN
+908 YVNSAYAMMYETY
-921 SGERS
+921 SGVRS
-926 GSGIGE
+926 GSGVAE

-1009 KNTLVSGVKGYYYLV
+1009 KNTLVSGVMGYYYLV

-1029 TVVTGNANYVQV
+1029 TVVTGNANYVQD

-1125 TASRGYQLNET
+1125 TASQGYQLNET

-1159 ADTSIRTDANGLA
+1159 ADTSIRTDANGLS
-1172 YSTDGTTALQQYSYS
+1172 YSTDGTTALQQYTYS

-1232 AHELDEKNKITLIA
+1232 VHELDEKNKITLIA

-1267 RDGSITVTVTADD
+1267 RDGSITIRASAEDE
-1280 DLSGVKDFYVVIK
+1280 LSGVKDFYIVIS
-1293 NTDNAITKTY
+1293 NSDNAVMKTY
-1303 LPDVD
+1303 TPDEN
-1308 GSIRITITE
+1308 GYINITITN

-1326 TVLGYA
+1326 TLLGYA

-1337 NENNLSYGT
+1337 NENSLSYGT

-1379 GYADRVEVIFPESMT
+1379 GYADRVEVVFPESMT

>member
-7 YLAAKMGLLALG
+7 YLAAKMGLLALAIA
-19 LMLLFPG
+19 MLLPG
-26 QAEAAD
+26 QKVDAAD

-57 QNYTWYA
+57 RDYTWYDA
-64 EDDSTTVYTG
+64 DTRVSTG
-74 IKSSLR
+74 ITSSLR
-80 SLRTG
+80 ALNTG
-85 EHYYKVARWGEVPV
+85 EHYYKVSRYGEIPIGYWQV
-99 GSWKVV
+99 S
-105 HRPGQCI
+105 HRPAQCI
-112 HDGYTSDENWHGIQ
+112 HNGYPEDNYLYHGIQ
-126 FGTQKCMQ
+126 YGRHKCLRN
-134 YYYSGWKAFCA
+134 YNSGWMAYCA
-145 DCGEPLEDSNIYM
+145 DCGEVIAYANMYM
-158 SREAASSIQYLDL
+158 SRDAAKSIQYMDL
-171 GSEKNP
+171 GSKQNP
-177 VFYYYLCPF
+177 MEYYFLCPF
-186 CRNLE
+186 CNNLE
-191 QGVGLSAHWCKEI
+191 QGAPLGEHKCKEI
-204 SWNQYRVVYKAN
+204 SWNQYRIFYDPNIKK
-216 SGVDGY
+216 Y

-316 LVIDANGGKYGGLD
+316 LVIDANGGRYNGVDKYSLTEPYSS
-330 KQSITQL
+330 K
-337 YLKKYVLQADFIQAP
+337 YLLQKNLIVSP
-352 EGYQVS
+352 NGYTVA
-358 FETNGGSTV
+358 FETNGGTNV
-367 ETILG
+367 DTITG
-372 TKHFVEWM
+372 TMHFVEWM
-380 REQPFKGWLDDNK
+380 QIQPFNGFVTNDT
-393 YIFTAPDGNVDTV
+393 YMFMAPDRNIDTL
-406 KAAYHSDPITLPVT
+406 KAAYQPDPITLPFT

-465 AVDNYEVNDGKG
+465 SVDNYDANDGKG

-490 KTYLVYQKKED
+490 KTYIVYQKRED

-515 TTVIDQTYTF
+515 TTIINQAYNF
-525 DGQAKQYTV
+525 EGQSKQYTV
-534 PYTGLYSI
+534 PYTGLYTI
-542 NAMGAQGQSYG
+542 DALGAQGKSYG

-570 KGEILTYVV
+570 KGEVLTYVV

-586 GGGNASSFGNGGGMT
+586 GGGSASSFGNGGGMT
-601 SVVSNQKGTLLIAG
+601 SVVSNQKGTLMIAG
-615 GGGGAF
+615 GGGGAI

-635 IDGNAGQ
+635 INGNNGQ
-642 AGMAGGGAGY
+642 SGMAGGGGGY
-652 QGGTAGERLVHHH
+652 QGGTAGERIDHYHVASCNVYH
-665 TSACDTSRS
+665 THV
-674 IIGSF
+674 GS
-679 RNNNYSYEDDDDDR
+679 SDR
-693 YYVKQRIANVS
+693 YGGCYTKYVENKRVVTWTDNLCCSNCQEGPNA
-704 ADGFKY
+704 
-710 LHFSGLINQQR
+710 HFPGNPYGACGNFNPNWEKEIDDS
-721 GHRISAGSGTLKVY
+721 Y
-735 NQNGLI
+735 
-741 FQKSIY
+741 Y
-747 DIESF
+747 DLTCGKTTSTIVGY
-752 IRTEYQRAIAGNYG
+752 RCGM
-766 GENNYSSYSHAN
+766 
-778 YDFDDNDQAVYEDTD
+778 
-793 YVWLHYNGD
+793 YNGQ
-802 GSVTKWRKDGADDD
+802 
-816 YIPNP
+816 I
-821 SANAT
+821 
-826 SYFIPSATR
+826 
-835 GGSSWFYGINWYFK
+835 
-849 YDIPIPAGS
+849 
-858 TNIRIEFESE
+858 
-868 HETESYLSVSVQE
+868 L
-881 AVLTGRIGCG
+881 
-891 MTEGQ
+891 
-896 VISSKPAYGGSN
+896 SSKPAYGGSN
-908 YVNSSYALMYEMN
+908 YVNSAYAMMYETY
-921 SGERS
+921 SGVRS
-926 GSGIGE
+926 GSGVAE

-940 QESLDLAGVTAT
+940 QESLDLAGVTAP

-1004 ESNVT
+1004 GSNVT
-1009 KNTLVSGVKGYYYLV
+1009 KNTLVSGVMGYYYLV
-1024 DQNGD
+1024 DQNWD
-1029 TVVTGNANYVQV
+1029 TVVTGNANYVQD

-1125 TASRGYQLNET
+1125 TASQGYQLNET

-1159 ADTSIRTDANGLA
+1159 ADTSIRTDANGLS
-1172 YSTDGTTALQQYSYS
+1172 YSTDGTTALQQYTYS

-1232 AHELDEKNKITLIA
+1232 VHELDEKNKITLIA

>member
-19 LMLLFPG
+19 LMLMFPG

-57 QNYTWYA
+57 QNYTWY
-64 EDDSTTVYTG
+64 DNGTTVYTG

-112 HDGYTSDENWHGIQ
+112 HDAYTSDENWHGIQ
-126 FGTQKCMQ
+126 FGTQKCIQ
-134 YYYSGWKAFCA
+134 NYYSGWKAFCA
-145 DCGEPLEDSNIYM
+145 DCGEPLEDANIYM

-191 QGVGLSAHWCKEI
+191 QGVRLSAHWCKEI
-204 SWNQYRVVYKAN
+204 SWNQYRVIYKPNTGADDY
-216 SGVDGY
+216 S
-222 NGYMDYS
+222 GYMDTS
-229 YHMYNNETIYEGET
+229 YHMYNNATTYEGET
-243 VTPVTHLTENNYTR
+243 VTPVTHLTANGYTR
-257 VGYVFT
+257 IGYVFT
-263 GWNTKQDGSGV
+263 GWNTKPDGSG
-274 SFTDKEEIYNLS
+274 TTYADKEEIYNLS
-286 SSDWNDQSTWTD
+286 SADWNNKNESTWTE
-298 TDRGTITLYAQ
+298 TDNGTITLYAQ

-337 YLKKYVLQADFIQAP
+337 YLKNYVLQADFIQAP

-406 KAAYHSDPITLPVT
+406 KAAYQSDPITLPFT

-465 AVDNYEVNDGKG
+465 SVDNYDANDGKG

-490 KTYLVYQKKED
+490 KTYLVYQKRED
-501 GAWIR
+501 GAWLR

-515 TTVIDQTYTF
+515 TTIINQAYNF
-525 DGQAKQYTV
+525 EGQSKQYTV
-534 PYTGLYSI
+534 PYTGLYTI
-542 NAMGAQGQSYG
+542 DALGAQGKSYG

-570 KGEILTYVV
+570 KGEVLTYVV
-579 GGQNGYN
+579 GGQDGYN

-601 SVVSNQKGTLLIAG
+601 SVVSNQKGTLMIAG

-635 IDGNAGQ
+635 INGNNGQ
-642 AGMAGGGAGY
+642 SGMAGGGGGY
-652 QGGTAGERLVHHH
+652 QGGTAGERIDHYHVASCNVYH
-665 TSACDTSRS
+665 THV
-674 IIGSF
+674 GS
-679 RNNNYSYEDDDDDR
+679 SDR
-693 YYVKQRIANVS
+693 YGGCYTKYVENKRVVTWTDNLCCSNCQEGPNA
-704 ADGFKY
+704 
-710 LHFSGLINQQR
+710 HFPGNPYGACGNFNPNWEKEIDDS
-721 GHRISAGSGTLKVY
+721 Y
-735 NQNGLI
+735 
-741 FQKSIY
+741 Y
-747 DIESF
+747 DLTCGKTTSTIVGY
-752 IRTEYQRAIAGNYG
+752 RCGM
-766 GENNYSSYSHAN
+766 
-778 YDFDDNDQAVYEDTD
+778 
-793 YVWLHYNGD
+793 YNGQ
-802 GSVTKWRKDGADDD
+802 
-816 YIPNP
+816 I
-821 SANAT
+821 
-826 SYFIPSATR
+826 
-835 GGSSWFYGINWYFK
+835 
-849 YDIPIPAGS
+849 
-858 TNIRIEFESE
+858 
-868 HETESYLSVSVQE
+868 L
-881 AVLTGRIGCG
+881 
-891 MTEGQ
+891 
-896 VISSKPAYGGSN
+896 SSKPAYGGSN
-908 YVNSSYALMYEMN
+908 YVNSAYAMMYETY
-921 SGERS
+921 SGVRS
-926 GSGIGE
+926 GSGAAE

-1009 KNTLVSGVKGYYYLV
+1009 KNTLVSGVMGYYYLV

-1029 TVVTGNANYVQV
+1029 TVVTGNANYVQD

-1080 WKLYTKQL
+1080 WKIYTKQL
-1088 VIDASAD
+1088 SIDESVD
-1095 NVYPATD
+1095 NVYPAAD
-1102 KSWYVRADGSTPF
+1102 KIWYVRADGTTPF

-1125 TASRGYQLNET
+1125 TASQGYQLNET

-1159 ADTSIRTDANGLA
+1159 ADTSIRTDANGLS

-1232 AHELDEKNKITLIA
+1232 VHELDEKNKITLIA

-1351 ASSVERILSPH
+1351 TSSVERILSPH